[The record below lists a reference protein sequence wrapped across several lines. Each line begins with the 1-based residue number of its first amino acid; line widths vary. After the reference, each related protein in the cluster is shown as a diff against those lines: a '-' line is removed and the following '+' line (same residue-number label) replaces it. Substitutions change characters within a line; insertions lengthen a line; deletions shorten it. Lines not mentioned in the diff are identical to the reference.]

1 MEPKQSG
8 KHQKQLKE
16 DQVGKPSLPDNK
28 IYFIAIFYSRW
39 NRILVMQGKTDSV
52 MEEKTVILRNRLT
65 IYKPDRGHGKS
76 VG

>member
-1 MEPKQSG
+1 M
-8 KHQKQLKE
+8 
-16 DQVGKPSLPDNK
+16 
-28 IYFIAIFYSRW
+28 
-39 NRILVMQGKTDSV
+39 VMQGKTDSV